1 MKEGCVKNFLAT
13 VGCLT
18 LFVVVVG
25 GGWLFRDQLLGA
37 YRSVTGTEPRAAAD
51 STVGVPSGSA
61 LRSAEAKEASLGARG
76 TGYVQLSADEV
87 ASLID
92 ARLAPP
98 ARAAVDSLRVVLTE
112 GRIALEA
119 RVRLAV
125 FGKDLLGPL
134 AGLLDASERLRMA
147 GGAEVRAPGEMAW
160 RCDEFVI
167 VSFPFPP
174 SVIPALV
181 NKLTGRDDGVFL
193 IPVPRTVGEVR
204 VRADGV
210 TLYRRVE

>member
-18 LFVVVVG
+18 VLVVVIG
-25 GGWLFRDQLLGA
+25 GGWLFRDQLYGA
-37 YRSVTGTEPRAAAD
+37 YRSVTGIESRAAAD
-51 STVGVPSGSA
+51 SSVGAPSA
-61 LRSAEAKEASLGARG
+61 RARRSAEAKEAVLGARG
-76 TGYVQLSADEV
+76 TGYVRLSADEV

-98 ARAAVDSLRVVLTE
+98 ARAAVDSLRVILTE

-119 RVRLAV
+119 RVKLAV

-134 AGLLDASERLRMA
+134 SGLLDASERLRMA
-147 GGAEVRAPGEMAW
+147 GGAEMRAPGELAW

-181 NKLTGRDDGVFL
+181 NRMTGRDDGVFL
-193 IPVPRTVGEVR
+193 IPVPTTVGEVR

>member
-1 MKEGCVKNFLAT
+1 VKEGCFKNLLAT

-18 LFVVVVG
+18 MLVAITG
-25 GGWLFRDQLLGA
+25 GGWVFRDQLLGA
-37 YRSVTGTEPRAAAD
+37 YRSVIGAEPRAAAD
-51 STVGVPSGSA
+51 STVGAPSARA

-76 TGYVQLSADEV
+76 TGYVRLSADEM

-119 RVRLAV
+119 RVKLAV

-134 AGLLDASERLRMA
+134 SGLLDASERLRMA
-147 GGAEVRAPGEMAW
+147 GGAQMREPGQLAW
-160 RCDEFVI
+160 RCDEFII

-181 NKLTGRDDGVFL
+181 NRMTGRDDGVF
-193 IPVPRTVGEVR
+193 IISVPRAVGEVR